1 MLHGLESLYGMVVLK
16 RRCGRIGVRG
26 LLWIGSIVVWGV
38 FSLKRLLNCL
48 RGEEEGKVSEKK
60 IE

>member
-1 MLHGLESLYGMVVLK
+1 M
-16 RRCGRIGVRG
+16 RG

-48 RGEEEGKVSEKK
+48 GGEEEGKVSEKK